1 MINFVI
7 ITAMK
12 TTRKTKKQPQT
23 QGSRRIA
30 PWVFILIGL
39 GLMLYGAWGF
49 LTQSR
54 SQPTTTVGNSAGIP
68 YPEVERIALEDAK
81 RAYDEGSAVF
91 LDVRPASAYAASHIP
106 GALNIPVNELPQ
118 RINELDPSRLIIT
131 YCT

>member
-1 MINFVI
+1 
-7 ITAMK
+7 MK
-12 TTRKTKKQPQT
+12 TTRKTKKQLQT

-54 SQPTTTVGNSAGIP
+54 SQPTTTVGNPAGIP

>member
-1 MINFVI
+1 
-7 ITAMK
+7 MK
-12 TTRKTKKQPQT
+12 TARKTNKQPET
-23 QGSRRIA
+23 RSWRRIA

-49 LTQSR
+49 LAQNR
-54 SQPTTTVGNSAGIP
+54 PQPTTTIGNSANVP
-68 YPEVERIALEDAK
+68 YPEVERIALEEAK

-118 RINELDPSRLIIT
+118 RINELDPTRPIIT